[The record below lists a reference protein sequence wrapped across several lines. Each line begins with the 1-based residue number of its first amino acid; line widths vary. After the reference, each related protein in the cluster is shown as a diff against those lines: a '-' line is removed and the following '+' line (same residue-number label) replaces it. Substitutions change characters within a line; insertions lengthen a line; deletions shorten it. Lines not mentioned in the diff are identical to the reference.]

1 MTVKM
6 YGIKSQY
13 LRELTV
19 AGTKVE
25 VGNIYRF
32 EHSSKQ
38 SFVAKVTGIGPAW
51 EGDEVD
57 DHFVYVIYDV
67 RAGTDQAYL
76 STKPEKENVRESAL
90 RPSKIS
96 GVSKHEGG
104 DWLREV
110 KSEKRA
116 GLMSRLRKVG

>member
-1 MTVKM
+1 MTVTM
-6 YGIKSQY
+6 YGSKSQY

-19 AGTKVE
+19 AGTKVR

-38 SFVAKVTGIGPAW
+38 SFVAKVRGIGPAW

-67 RAGTDQAYL
+67 RAGTDQSYL

-90 RPSKIS
+90 RPSKINA
-96 GVSKHEGG
+96 VKEHEGG
-104 DWLREV
+104 EWLREI
-110 KSEKRA
+110 KIQKK
-116 GLMSRLRKVG
+116 GLKGLLKKG